1 MAEAQH
7 AAQLWQYI
15 AAHPILAVL
24 AGFTSGSAF
33 YASLTHPASPIGFG
47 RRLTAAEAHGPLPV
61 DIPVDVD
68 PLPLPAAEP
77 AIPPFTKIDLPHM
90 TAYGALQPV
99 ALHAQTTLDSGHLLA
114 PVTPGSGQ
122 EICMLSGVLVALVGI
137 GAAFTSIEYLR
148 RKNARRALSDDDAI
162 AWLQSQINN
171 AKADIQTLDNQLQT
185 AQGINQTLST
195 RLQSLQSV
203 QTNSQTLADQLQ
215 SVQTN
220 SQTLSAQLQS
230 VQTNNQTLSIQLQSV
245 QTNSQTLANQLQGV
259 QADLMTSQASER
271 SCQNSIRALQTRLD
285 LVRTVELAEANQQLE
300 NTLREKEYINEAL
313 RQLAEDHQAAL
324 RDHQT
329 SLKREQD
336 AHVVALT
343 ASKAEASEANDRRMS
358 QLAAEKAALE
368 RERDNNI
375 AALIASKAELSK
387 ANALIMLQ
395 EETAT
400 ASMTAL
406 ERERDNNIAALTASK
421 AELSKANT
429 LRMSQEETAAAEMA
443 DLKQERDNNIS
454 ALTASKAELSKA
466 NALRMS
472 QEETA
477 TAEIAHL
484 KQERLN
490 YIATSTPSKD
500 AALEA
505 SQLRVTNLM
514 AEKATREQEKL
525 ALMRKEQG
533 QIAHQTAIEAKVDS
547 WVAKCSAYEQELKE
561 HEEESSAYRKN
572 CKDIM
577 ADMMRMIAE
586 KDTVISSLET
596 QLHNSKI
603 TIATAGVELDS
614 ERLRLQSEIGSMQ
627 QEEERRT
634 TELESQ
640 FDTIDSNMN
649 DLNERLQFLQ
659 DEKEQ
664 LTTDLTSARQAC
676 AEKDGNIS
684 GLQSEN
690 GQLSSELESL
700 NHEKEQLTIDLTSS
714 RQACAQKDDN
724 LSSLQSENGRLSSEL
739 HRSQQECFRQDEVL
753 NSSRESEKKKHDE
766 LGEALHYMS
775 QLESEVDELRASENN
790 LEVELQEL
798 RQDHSTHIGKI
809 EADQD
814 DVTAAAVKA
823 AVDAVVS
830 CEQEETKSTLDKHAA
845 ELEKL
850 KSEHDIATDSAV
862 KAAIDNE
869 RKNAQ
874 AARENM
880 VSEHTAAMED
890 VKQKANLDEKEL
902 ARKHELT
909 NQHTVTRLTTEKTDA
924 VNKAQSTITPLEK
937 ELEETRHTISSL
949 EKKLDENRG
958 TISSLENMLEEANT
972 RAISPEKAREDL
984 QAHLDDLKD
993 QKIAAENSL
1002 KGQLKQHQSA
1012 NQLEVA
1018 AKDREIADITKK
1030 ANDLSAEIAE
1040 QGQRSLQLEVQL
1052 EQKTG
1057 ELSSHLE
1064 SHAAEVQ
1071 RIGDINEQQLI
1082 QIQSL
1087 NESAEKGKTELNSLA
1102 RENEKLQI
1110 QADGDAAAVQAEIQR
1125 LEQTVD
1131 KTDAM
1136 LTTLRDEL
1144 HASTQ
1149 EKEQAVMELEEQRM
1163 VDEQE
1168 TATNLRTD
1176 RVKVPDRLRWSNA
1189 TTKDDYQD
1197 VVRHGIIQ
1205 QGKYRLE
1212 GLVPLLLPYTD
1223 PFYSELPQPIP
1234 QPCNFSDGGET
1245 HSCGH
1250 CHETYGRRDYYNHGK
1265 MCGFFFT
1272 DYAVFCT
1279 HCESLFLSN
1288 GAFKKHEEVCGK
1300 ARKSGIAPEVLAKQP
1315 PMDEFDVLKKNATQT
1330 PSASSSFQDIAQKK
1344 SAALGSVPEDTL
1356 VRAVLPF
1363 ADRDYASCNLPEPVE
1378 LDAVLPRGFMGDTFG
1393 QKFWCDNCKLWYKKT
1408 AKSAHLLV
1416 CNSFFKGRDGHHP
1429 HACCQ
1434 FCGDIFR
1441 DNAGFLKHMELCK
1454 MSPSKDLCSL
1464 CRELFNVESN
1474 ELAEHTP
1481 DCYANPDRAHYILPA
1496 RPDRRKKVGGTGLES
1511 QEFDNNLMIDT
1522 SSSTLTGPAV
1532 ERAASGEAQMQRVPR
1547 VDGQLR
1553 PQAITPAYQPT
1564 NNTQM
1569 AVSLPKTD
1577 CRSPKLIDAHRDKE
1591 RSVAQSITTT
1601 VAASTTTPTAS
1612 PTPSPSAKIAPGS
1625 SEFTQVHIG
1634 VNRSPQPPMPSTPS
1648 LSTVS
1653 TPRNFSITSSSV
1665 LATPFVPKTVS
1676 PTPNF
1681 SGPQSGLGMS
1691 RFSPGFVGS
1700 HPGPPMNAYNNYS
1713 PSSPPSNFQP
1723 RGFGYGGPHPLQFNS
1738 GVSTRTM
1745 NNPFSPHDQ
1754 KNTGFQRNIW
1764 GPNSFPPQIQDNSA
1778 SPQNM
1783 QGATGLPPLQPN
1795 DYGSA
1800 PSTSTGRFSRP
1811 INTTLGSANT
1821 RTFVCKHCDLRL
1833 PRAMLSKH
1841 MPECRKWRHSARDT
1855 PPPNSDDAI
1864 KSPASDESTNPPSS
1878 DDPTHPPDS
1887 DDAIKP

>member
-7 AAQLWQYI
+7 AAHLWQYI
-15 AAHPILAVL
+15 AAHPILAIL

-33 YASLTHPASPIGFG
+33 HATLTHPASPIGFG

-61 DIPVDVD
+61 DTAVDVD

-77 AIPPFTKIDLPHM
+77 DISPFTKIDLPHM
-90 TAYGALQPV
+90 TTYGALQPV
-99 ALHAQTTLDSGHLLA
+99 AIHAQTTLDSGHLLA

-137 GAAFTSIEYLR
+137 GAAFTSAEYLR
-148 RKNARRALSDDDAI
+148 RKSARRALSDDDAI

-171 AKADIQTLDNQLQT
+171 AKTDIQTLGNQLQT
-185 AQGINQTLST
+185 AQGINQTLS
-195 RLQSLQSV
+195 
-203 QTNSQTLADQLQ
+203 A
-215 SVQTN
+215 
-220 SQTLSAQLQS
+220 
-230 VQTNNQTLSIQLQSV
+230 QLQSV
-245 QTNSQTLANQLQGV
+245 QTNSQTLANQLQSV
-259 QADLMTSQASER
+259 QASLVTSQASER
-271 SCQNSIRALQTRLD
+271 SCQNSVRALQTRLD
-285 LVRTVELAEANQQLE
+285 LVRTVELAETNQQLE
-300 NTLREKEYINEAL
+300 NTLREKEYINELL
-313 RQLAEDHQAAL
+313 RQLTEGHQAAL
-324 RDHQT
+324 QDHQT
-329 SLKREQD
+329 SLKRDQD
-336 AHVVALT
+336 AHVAALT
-343 ASKAEASEANDRRMS
+343 ASKAETSEANDRRMS
-358 QLAAEKAALE
+358 QLASEKAAL
-368 RERDNNI
+368 
-375 AALIASKAELSK
+375 K
-387 ANALIMLQ
+387 
-395 EETAT
+395 
-400 ASMTAL
+400 
-406 ERERDNNIAALTASK
+406 RERDNNIAALTASK
-421 AELSKANT
+421 AELSKV
-429 LRMSQEETAAAEMA
+429 
-443 DLKQERDNNIS
+443 
-454 ALTASKAELSKA
+454 
-466 NALRMS
+466 NALRML

-477 TAEIAHL
+477 TTEMAHL

-490 YIATSTPSKD
+490 YIVTSTASKD

-514 AEKATREQEKL
+514 AEKATLEQEKL
-525 ALMRKEQG
+525 ASMRREQG
-533 QIAHQTAIEAKVDS
+533 LIVHQTALEAKVES

-577 ADMMRMIAE
+577 ADMMRMIVE
-586 KDTVISSLET
+586 KDTDISSLET
-596 QLHNSKI
+596 QLHNSNI
-603 TIATAGVELDS
+603 AIATAGVELDS

-634 TELESQ
+634 TELENQ
-640 FDTIDSNMN
+640 FDTINSDMN
-649 DLNERLQFLQ
+649 DLNETLQSLR

-664 LTTDLTSARQAC
+664 LTT
-676 AEKDGNIS
+676 
-684 GLQSEN
+684 
-690 GQLSSELESL
+690 
-700 NHEKEQLTIDLTSS
+700 DLTSS
-714 RQACAQKDDN
+714 RQACAQKDDD

-739 HRSQQECFRQDEVL
+739 HRSQRECIKQDEVL
-753 NSSRESEKKKHDE
+753 DSSRESEKKKHDE
-766 LGEALHYMS
+766 LGEAQHYVT
-775 QLESEVDELRASENN
+775 QLESEVVQLRASENN

-798 RQDHSTHIGKI
+798 RQMHAAHIDKI
-809 EADQD
+809 EVDQE

-823 AVDAVVS
+823 AIEI
-830 CEQEETKSTLDKHAA
+830 EQ
-845 ELEKL
+845 
-850 KSEHDIATDSAV
+850 
-862 KAAIDNE
+862 
-869 RKNAQ
+869 KNAQ

-880 VSEHTAAMED
+880 ASEHTAAMED

-902 ARKHELT
+902 ARKHELALEQ
-909 NQHTVTRLTTEKTDA
+909 NVTRFTAEKTDA
-924 VNKAQSTITPLEK
+924 VNKAQSTITSLEK

-949 EKKLDENRG
+949 EKKLDEDRG
-958 TISSLENMLEEANT
+958 TISSLENKLEEANT
-972 RAISPEKAREDL
+972 RAMSLEKAREDL

-993 QKIAAENSL
+993 QKIVAEDSL
-1002 KGQLKQHQSA
+1002 KGQLEQHQGA
-1012 NQLEVA
+1012 EQLEVA
-1018 AKDREIADITKK
+1018 TKDHEIADITKK
-1030 ANDLSAEIAE
+1030 LNDLSAEIVE
-1040 QGQRSLQLEVQL
+1040 QGQCTQQLEVQL
-1052 EQKTG
+1052 EQKTK

-1064 SHAAEVQ
+1064 SHTAEVQ
-1071 RIGDINEQQLI
+1071 HIGNINEQQLI

-1087 NESAEKGKTELNSLA
+1087 NDSAEKDKAELESLA

-1110 QADGDAAAVQAEIQR
+1110 QADGDAAAVQAGIER

-1149 EKEQAVMELEEQRM
+1149 EKEQAVMELEEQRISN
-1163 VDEQE
+1163 EQE

-1176 RVKVPDRLRWSNA
+1176 RVKVPNGLTWSNP

-1212 GLVPLLLPYTD
+1212 ELVPLLLSYTD
-1223 PFYSELPQPIP
+1223 PFYSELPHPIP
-1234 QPCNFSDGGET
+1234 QPYNFSNGGET

-1265 MCGFFFT
+1265 MCGFFFA

-1288 GAFKKHEEVCGK
+1288 SASQKHEEVCGK

-1315 PMDEFDVLKKNATQT
+1315 PIDEFDVLEKNATQT
-1330 PSASSSFQDIAQKK
+1330 PSTSSSFQDIAQKK
-1344 SAALGSVPEDTL
+1344 SATLGSVPGDTL

-1378 LDAVLPRGFMGDTFG
+1378 LDAVLPQGFVGDTFG
-1393 QKFWCDNCKLWYKKT
+1393 QKFWCDNCKLWYKKS
-1408 AKSAHLLV
+1408 AKPAHLV
-1416 CNSFFKGRDGHHP
+1416 ACNSFFKGRYGHHP

-1454 MSPSKDLCSL
+1454 MSPSKDLCL
-1464 CRELFNVESN
+1464 FCRDLFNVEGN

-1481 DCYANPDRAHYILPA
+1481 GCYANPDRAHYVLPA
-1496 RPDRRKKVGGTGLES
+1496 RPDRRKRVCETGLEAPDS
-1511 QEFDNNLMIDT
+1511 DGNLMIGT
-1522 SSSTLTGPAV
+1522 SSTPTGPAV
-1532 ERAASGEAQMQRVPR
+1532 ERAASGDAQTERAPQD
-1547 VDGQLR
+1547 DGQLR
-1553 PQAITPAYQPT
+1553 PQALASANEPTENTPVVA
-1564 NNTQM
+1564 
-1569 AVSLPKTD
+1569 SLPKTD
-1577 CRSPKLIDAHRDKE
+1577 RTSPKLIDAPGDKE
-1591 RSVAQSITTT
+1591 LSIAHTATTT
-1601 VAASTTTPTAS
+1601 TAAFTTTPTAS
-1612 PTPSPSAKIAPGS
+1612 QTPSPSAKISPGAF
-1625 SEFTQVHIG
+1625 EFSQVHIG
-1634 VNRSPQPPMPSTPS
+1634 VNRSPQPPIPSTPS
-1648 LSTVS
+1648 LSTAS
-1653 TPRNFSITSSSV
+1653 TPGNLSITSSSV
-1665 LATPFVPKTVS
+1665 LATPFVPKTAS

-1681 SGPQSGLGMS
+1681 PDPQGGLGMS

-1713 PSSPPSNFQP
+1713 PSPPPSNFQP
-1723 RGFGYGGPHPLQFNS
+1723 RGFGYRGSHPPQFNS
-1738 GVSTRTM
+1738 GVSTLTM
-1745 NNPFSPHDQ
+1745 NSPFLPHDQNNTGFPSNLKGPAGFSPHMQ
-1754 KNTGFQRNIW
+1754 HNTGFQRNIRN
-1764 GPNSFPPQIQDNSA
+1764 PNNFPPQLQGNSS

-1783 QGATGLPPLQPN
+1783 QGDTGLPPPQPN

-1864 KSPASDESTNPPSS
+1864 KSPSSDESTKPPS
-1878 DDPTHPPDS
+1878 S

>member
-114 PVTPGSGQ
+114 PVTPSSGQ

-230 VQTNNQTLSIQLQSV
+230 VQTHNQTLSIQLQSV

-336 AHVVALT
+336 AHVAALT
-343 ASKAEASEANDRRMS
+343 ASEAEASEANDRRMS

-375 AALIASKAELSK
+375 AALIASKAEVSK

-421 AELSKANT
+421 AELSKAN
-429 LRMSQEETAAAEMA
+429 
-443 DLKQERDNNIS
+443 
-454 ALTASKAELSKA
+454 
-466 NALRMS
+466 ALRMS
-472 QEETA
+472 QEGTA

-490 YIATSTPSKD
+490 YIATSTASKD

-514 AEKATREQEKL
+514 TEKATLEQENL

-533 QIAHQTAIEAKVDS
+533 QIVHQTAIEAKVDN

-561 HEEESSAYRKN
+561 HEGESSAYRKN

-603 TIATAGVELDS
+603 TTATAGVELDS

-640 FDTIDSNMN
+640 FDTIESDMN
-649 DLNERLQFLQ
+649 DLNERLQSLQ

-753 NSSRESEKKKHDE
+753 DSSRESEKKKHDE

-798 RQDHSTHIGKI
+798 RQEHSTHIGKI

-830 CEQEETKSTLDKHAA
+830 REQEETKSTLDKHTA

-924 VNKAQSTITPLEK
+924 VNKAQSTIIPLEK

-949 EKKLDENRG
+949 ENKLDENRG

-972 RAISPEKAREDL
+972 RAISPEKARGDL

-993 QKIAAENSL
+993 EKIAAENSL

-1012 NQLEVA
+1012 KQLEVA

-1040 QGQRSLQLEVQL
+1040 QGQRSQQLEVQL

-1087 NESAEKGKTELNSLA
+1087 NESAEKDKTELNSLA

-1136 LTTLRDEL
+1136 LTALRDEL

-1176 RVKVPDRLRWSNA
+1176 RVKVPDGLRWSNA

-1234 QPCNFSDGGET
+1234 QPCNFSDGGDM

-1330 PSASSSFQDIAQKK
+1330 PSTSSSFQDIAQKK

-1393 QKFWCDNCKLWYKKT
+1393 HKFWCDNCKLWYKKT
-1408 AKSAHLLV
+1408 AKSAHLLA

-1454 MSPSKDLCSL
+1454 MSPSKDLCLL
-1464 CRELFNVESN
+1464 CHELFNVESN

-1481 DCYANPDRAHYILPA
+1481 DCYANPDRAHYVLPA
-1496 RPDRRKKVGGTGLES
+1496 RPDLRKKAAETGLEAQGS
-1511 QEFDNNLMIDT
+1511 DSNLTIG
-1522 SSSTLTGPAV
+1522 SSSTPTGPAV
-1532 ERAASGEAQMQRVPR
+1532 ERAASGDAQN
-1547 VDGQLR
+1547 DWQLG
-1553 PQAITPAYQPT
+1553 PQALASAKESTKNTPA
-1564 NNTQM
+1564 
-1569 AVSLPKTD
+1569 AVSLPGTD
-1577 CRSPKLIDAHRDKE
+1577 RASPKLIDAPGDKE
-1591 RSVAQSITTT
+1591 LSVAHTTT
-1601 VAASTTTPTAS
+1601 TTIAGSNITPTAS
-1612 PTPSPSAKIAPGS
+1612 QTASPSAKIAPGS
-1625 SEFTQVHIG
+1625 SEFTKVHIG
-1634 VNRSPQPPMPSTPS
+1634 VNRSPQPPIPSTPS
-1648 LSTVS
+1648 PSTVS
-1653 TPRNFSITSSSV
+1653 TPRSFSITSSSI

-1681 SGPQSGLGMS
+1681 PGPQSGLGMS

-1713 PSSPPSNFQP
+1713 PSPPPSNFQP
-1723 RGFGYGGPHPLQFNS
+1723 RGFGYGGPHPPQFNS
-1738 GVSTRTM
+1738 GISTRTM
-1745 NNPFSPHDQ
+1745 NNPFLPHDQ
-1754 KNTGFQRNIW
+1754 NDTGFQRNIW
-1764 GPNSFPPQIQDNSA
+1764 DPNSFQPQIQDNRA

-1783 QGATGLPPLQPN
+1783 QGATGLPPPQPN

-1821 RTFVCKHCDLRL
+1821 RTFVCKHCNLRL
-1833 PRAMLSKH
+1833 PRGMLSKH